1 MKQKIIDNKLFRLK
15 PIKQKTDKAKGKVEI
30 DPAHVARD
38 QSRIIEMAWE
48 DKTTFDD
55 IERLYGL
62 DEDALMKLMKIWL
75 TFGSYKLW
83 RKRVRNISC
92 KHLALRT
99 VNITRPYSPMQ
110 YKLRN

>member
-1 MKQKIIDNKLFRLK
+1 MKKTIIDNKVFTLK
-15 PIKQKTDKAKGKVEI
+15 AAKQSAPEVQKAEVDAALI
-30 DPAHVARD
+30 ARD

-48 DKTTFDD
+48 DKTTFDA

-62 DEDALMKLMKIWL
+62 DEDALMRLMRSWL

-83 RKRVRNISC
+83 RKRVRNVSC
-92 KHLALRT
+92 KHMGLRT
-99 VNITRPYSPMQ
+99 GEITRPFSPTQ

>member
-1 MKQKIIDNKLFRLK
+1 MTK
-15 PIKQKTDKAKGKVEI
+15 KAKVEI
-30 DPAHVARD
+30 NLALIEQD

-48 DKTTFDD
+48 DKTTFDA

-62 DEDALMKLMKIWL
+62 DENALMKLMRKWL

-83 RKRVRNISC
+83 RKRVRTISC
-92 KHLALRT
+92 KHMQLRSVT
-99 VNITRPYSPMQ
+99 ITRAYSPTQ